1 MHALSHHDVVILL
14 LQLSVLLIFA
24 RIFGE
29 ISRLLKQPAVIGEII
44 AGIIIGPS
52 LLGKYFNNTY
62 EYIFNSSQNAFY
74 ALNGLSSIGVIL
86 LLFVAGME
94 LELSLI
100 IKKGRK
106 AAIISMFGIVVPFII
121 GFLSGWIFY
130 ESVIKFHPE
139 NKLVFSLFFGTA
151 LSISALPVI
160 AKTLLDLNLLKSN
173 IGSLILASAMVDD
186 LIGWIFFSILLSM
199 FVHETGTEHI
209 LFTVTGVLIFVTI
222 ALTIGRAFINSLI
235 KYITK
240 YIANASGI
248 IAFSIVLCLLGAL
261 FTQSIGIH
269 SIFGAFIIGI
279 TVGNSE
285 HFNSEHR
292 EVIHQFTAG
301 FFAPLFFVMI
311 GLKINFIDNF
321 NPFLTLFI
329 IFFAFAAKII
339 GVGIGSRYFAK
350 LNKNESLAIAFGLN
364 ARGSMEII
372 LGLLALEAG
381 VINEEIFVAIVIMA
395 LLTSITSGPFLNYF
409 VKFLRNR
416 SFIDLLNK
424 NLIYF
429 TNANNKTELLKEL
442 CEITANEFKLNE
454 KELYLEVIKR
464 EQLISTGLQ
473 NGLAIPHAKF
483 AVSAPIIT
491 IALSINGIDFD
502 SLDSLPAKV
511 FVFLITPYGEN
522 DLQLNLLAEIATKLG
537 SKENIDKLLSLNSLT
552 DIIKFLQTV

>member
-1 MHALSHHDVVILL
+1 MHELTHDDVIILL

-24 RIFGE
+24 RVFGE
-29 ISRLLKQPAVIGEII
+29 ISRLIKQPAVIGEII

-52 LLGKYFNNTY
+52 ILGKYFSNTY
-62 EYIFNSSQNAFY
+62 QYIFNSSQNAFY

-106 AAIISMFGIVVPFII
+106 AAIVSLFGVIVPFII
-121 GFLSGWIFY
+121 GFLAGWIFY
-130 ESVIKFHPE
+130 ESIIKFNSE

-160 AKTLLDLNLLKSN
+160 AKTLLDLNLLKTN

-186 LIGWIFFSILLSM
+186 LLGWIFFSILLSM
-199 FVHETGTEHI
+199 FVHKTAAGNI
-209 LFTVTGVLIFVTI
+209 LFTVSGVLIFVTI
-222 ALTIGRAFINSLI
+222 ALTVGKVFINILI
-235 KYITK
+235 KYISK
-240 YIANASGI
+240 YIDNASGI
-248 IAFSIVLCLLGAL
+248 IAFSLVLCLLGSL
-261 FTQSIGIH
+261 FTQAIGIH

-285 HFNSEHR
+285 HFNTKYR
-292 EVIHQFTAG
+292 EVIHQFTAS

-321 NPFLTLFI
+321 NPFLTLFT
-329 IFFAFAAKII
+329 IFFAFIAKVV
-339 GVGIGSRYFAK
+339 GVGIGGRYFAK
-350 LNKNESLAIAFGLN
+350 LNNNESLAIAFGLN
-364 ARGSMEII
+364 ARGTMGII
-372 LGLLALEAG
+372 LGLLALEAK
-381 VINEEIFVAIVIMA
+381 VINEEIFVSIVIMS
-395 LLTSITSGPFLNYF
+395 LFTSIISGPFLNYF

-416 SFIDLLNK
+416 SFIDLLNNK
-424 NLIYF
+424 LIYF
-429 TNANNKTELLKEL
+429 TNAENKPDLLKEL
-442 CEITANEFKLNE
+442 CNITANEFKLNE
-454 KELYLEVIKR
+454 KELYLEVLKR

-483 AVSAPIIT
+483 AVTTPIVT
-491 IALSINGIDFD
+491 IAISKKGIDFD
-502 SLDSLPAKV
+502 SLDSLPSKV
-511 FVFLITPYGEN
+511 FVLLVTPVGEN

-537 SKENIDKLLSLNSLT
+537 NKDNIEKLLSLNNNLE
-552 DIIKFLQTV
+552 IVKFLQTV